1 MMKNKNTVV
10 PIIVFVITFVVFL
23 VIFFIVSSLNDEK
36 YFCIDYEKKIKYTF
50 KTEEKMHQFCDKLN
64 GGEEDQVLEESD
76 IYKDLIK
83 VDDPGFAFYPFV
95 VDKKLHIIIAISDC
109 QNPNAAKERAI
120 KWFSD
125 NNYNINDYN
134 VEYENS
140 CIDN

>member
-10 PIIVFVITFVVFL
+10 PIIVFVITFAVFL
-23 VIFFIVSSLNDEK
+23 VIFFIVSSLNEEK
-36 YFCIDYEKKIKYTF
+36 YSCIDYEKKIKYTF

-109 QNPNAAKERAI
+109 NDPDGAKKRAI

-125 NNYNINDYN
+125 NNYDINDYSI
-134 VEYENS
+134 EYENS
-140 CIDN
+140 CVVF

>member
-10 PIIVFVITFVVFL
+10 PIIVFVITFIVFL
-23 VIFFIVSSLNDEK
+23 VIFFIVSSLNEEK
-36 YFCIDYEKKIKYTF
+36 YSCIDYEKKIKYTF
-50 KTEEKMHQFCDKLN
+50 KTEEKI
-64 GGEEDQVLEESD
+64 LEESD
-76 IYKDLIK
+76 IYKDIVK

>member
-64 GGEEDQVLEESD
+64 GGEEDQILEESD
-76 IYKDLIK
+76 IYKDIVK
-83 VDDPGFAFYPFV
+83 VDDSGFAFYPFV